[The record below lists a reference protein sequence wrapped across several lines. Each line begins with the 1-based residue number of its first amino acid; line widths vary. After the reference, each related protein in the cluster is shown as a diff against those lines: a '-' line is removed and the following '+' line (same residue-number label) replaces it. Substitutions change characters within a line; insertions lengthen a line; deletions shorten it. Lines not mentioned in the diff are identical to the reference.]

1 MLNIDKSEVISTIYW
16 TVELFCINYI
26 IIHHELCYIWTAIIL
41 EDLDTSEE
49 LSHSAADDS
58 MSSTISSN
66 SNFMKLPVEEDF
78 DYIKQISNGAYGYV
92 CVL

>member
-1 MLNIDKSEVISTIYW
+1 M
-16 TVELFCINYI
+16 FYI
-26 IIHHELCYIWTAIIL
+26 RTAIIP

-66 SNFMKLPVEEDF
+66 SNSMKLPVEEDF

-92 CVL
+92 CVSYSLGFCAIGVVSPVKCSTNIYYMYL